1 MPRPRAPASDTL
13 MAAQRRTWVGF
24 AVAAAVVAAL
34 GAGARLTHKPAPS
47 VAVARA
53 QFGPL
58 TSWISTNGVI
68 EPVEP
73 HVIASRVSAFVAA
86 IPVVEGQS
94 VARGDLLLR
103 LDVEPQ
109 RADLA
114 RAREALAKAE
124 NDVRVFEA
132 GGPAGE
138 RAQIEADL
146 RTAEA
151 EVEQARGQRDA
162 TERLVS
168 KQAAT
173 STEFAQARLTLERAE
188 ATRDALAKKRQ
199 ALRRD
204 SAAQENVARLA
215 VRHSQE
221 AVRVLE
227 QQVESASVRAPADGV
242 VYSMPAKRGVRV
254 EPGTVLASVADL
266 TALRLRAFVDEPDLG
281 SVEPEQ
287 AIEVS
292 WSGLPNQQWQGRVLR
307 VPKAVVARGDRTV
320 GEVICSVTGDGQ
332 RLIPGLGVDVR
343 IRVFSST
350 HSLLVP
356 RNAVRSDSG
365 GRYVFVVE
373 DGVVRRRPV
382 VVGLAGA
389 AQSAVSSGLREGEWV
404 ALPSDLP
411 LSDGMRVERKD
422 AS

>member
-1 MPRPRAPASDTL
+1 
-13 MAAQRRTWVGF
+13 V
-24 AVAAAVVAAL
+24 
-34 GAGARLTHKPAPS
+34 
-47 VAVARA
+47 
-53 QFGPL
+53 
-58 TSWISTNGVI
+58 
-68 EPVEP
+68 
-73 HVIASRVSAFVAA
+73 
-86 IPVVEGQS
+86 
-94 VARGDLLLR
+94 
-103 LDVEPQ
+103 
-109 RADLA
+109 
-114 RAREALAKAE
+114 
-124 NDVRVFEA
+124 EA

>member
-1 MPRPRAPASDTL
+1 

>member
-1 MPRPRAPASDTL
+1 

-254 EPGTVLASVADL
+254 EPGTVLASIADL